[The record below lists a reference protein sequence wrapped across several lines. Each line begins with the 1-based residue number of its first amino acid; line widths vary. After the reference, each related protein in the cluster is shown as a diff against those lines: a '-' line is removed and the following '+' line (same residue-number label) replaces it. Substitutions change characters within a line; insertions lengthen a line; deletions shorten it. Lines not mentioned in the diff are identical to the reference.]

1 MQDEQGRRGKERRE
15 CVETVKG
22 KGKMKV
28 GRGKGGPASRKHM
41 ARRNPGRGT
50 GKEWGAQNTNTGVS
64 FLNLLGVCRSN
75 KDKGSN
81 DYSVKSMVLDFA
93 NTN

>member
-1 MQDEQGRRGKERRE
+1 MQDEQGRMGKERRE

-41 ARRNPGRGT
+41 ARRNPRR
-50 GKEWGAQNTNTGVS
+50 EAQARNGEPRTPTPA
-64 FLNLLGVCRSN
+64 FH
-75 KDKGSN
+75 
-81 DYSVKSMVLDFA
+81 F
-93 NTN
+93 